1 MNQNAFMNLRGG
13 PRNFNRGR
21 FSRPMMPMGQPMPQP
36 VPQQAVPQQTPQPV
50 VEPVTV
56 PEPEPTPVVEQHIPE
71 PEPVPVVEQPK
82 QELEPVPVDEP
93 VEEQPKPE
101 PVPVPVEEPKPTPQT
116 AVEQPKQ
123 ELEPTPVVDLVPVEQ
138 PKQEEEKENIKLL
151 VENKPEVKQDETK
164 APEIINNDTNI
175 KHNIQPEVKPE
186 IKVEEV
192 KPEIKVEEVKP
203 EIKVEEPQSQTELE
217 DEHVMDFNHMINVCL
232 DELMAWYDG
241 SDRNVFQSSIIACNP
256 SKRKDIFVW
265 RDKSRKYNHSTS
277 FSKTDKPIYIGNT
290 SPKVKNGNTS
300 IEFNNKNGMEMGFE
314 KYKSDFCNANCYSL
328 FIVFNCKETNT
339 DSTVWSD
346 NNGNLTVTIDGNT
359 KTLKFSTPQS
369 TKETIKYNVTTDIK
383 IENDE
388 WKLLTVMYDG
398 SKPCNADKFR
408 VRLNNNDV
416 KLNFNDD
423 VSNSIDNIKAIA
435 IGMNNFGET
444 KENWFNGFIGEAILY
459 KKVLNTKSCNQLESY
474 LNTKW
479 DL

>member
-1 MNQNAFMNLRGG
+1 MNLRGG

-21 FSRPMMPMGQPMPQP
+21 FSRPMMPMGQPMPQQIP
-36 VPQQAVPQQTPQPV
+36 QPQQAVPRQQPV
-50 VEPVTV
+50 
-56 PEPEPTPVVEQHIPE
+56 PVVEQPK
-71 PEPVPVVEQPK
+71 PEPVVEQPKPEPVVEQPKPEPVVEQPK

-101 PVPVPVEEPKPTPQT
+101 PVSVPVVETKTTPQT

-123 ELEPTPVVDLVPVEQ
+123 ELEPRPIVDLVPVEQ
-138 PKQEEEKENIKLL
+138 PKQEEKENIKLL

-164 APEIINNDTNI
+164 APEIINNDTNV
-175 KHNIQPEVKPE
+175 KHSIQPEVKPE
-186 IKVEEV
+186 V
-192 KPEIKVEEVKP
+192 KPEV
-203 EIKVEEPQSQTELE
+203 ELE

-277 FSKTDKPIYIGNT
+277 FSKTDKPVYIGNT

-300 IEFNNKNGMEMGFE
+300 IEFNGKHGLEMGFE
-314 KYKSDFCNANCYSL
+314 KYKSDFCNSNCYSL
-328 FIVFNCKETNT
+328 FIVFNCKETNK
-339 DSTVWSD
+339 DSTIWSD
-346 NNGNLTVTIDGNT
+346 NNGNLTVTIDGDT

-369 TKETIKYNVTTDIK
+369 AKEAVKYNVTTDMK
-383 IENDE
+383 INDDE
-388 WKLLTVMYDG
+388 WKLLTIMYDG
-398 SKPCNADKFR
+398 SKPGNADKFK
-408 VRLNNNDV
+408 VRLNNNDI

-423 VSNSIDNIKAIA
+423 VSNSIDNIKTIA
-435 IGMNNFGET
+435 IGMNNFGESN
-444 KENWFNGFIGEAILY
+444 ENWFNGFIGEAILY